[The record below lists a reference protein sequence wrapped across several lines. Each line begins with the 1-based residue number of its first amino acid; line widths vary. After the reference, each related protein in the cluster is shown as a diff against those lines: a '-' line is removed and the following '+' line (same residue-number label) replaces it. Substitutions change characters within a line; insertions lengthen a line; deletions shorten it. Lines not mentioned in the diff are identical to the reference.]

1 MKRVLMIFS
10 PGLMVLS
17 FFHGL
22 RRVECVCKKVFVR
35 ERSHIMLDEAG
46 GENGWKE
53 EARKRE
59 LTDGVELYTS
69 HYMHVQTLKYLT
81 FPQCCPS
88 TLGHVYISGT
98 ATDQHH

>member
-1 MKRVLMIFS
+1 MIFS

-22 RRVECVCKKVFVR
+22 RHVECVCKKVFVR

-53 EARKRE
+53 EARKR
-59 LTDGVELYTS
+59 
-69 HYMHVQTLKYLT
+69 
-81 FPQCCPS
+81 
-88 TLGHVYISGT
+88 
-98 ATDQHH
+98 